1 MGLVNLG
8 MLAGLAALGIPVL
21 VHLVYGRRA
30 RPVQLGTLRFLKIVL
45 QENVRRRRLKR
56 WLLLALRMICVA
68 LVVLLFA
75 RPYLVAQDS
84 GGEQRLVI
92 LLIDRSASM
101 GLKSD
106 GLRLLDVAIREANKI
121 VAECGEGTQIEAAW
135 FDHAVHTFCGETGD
149 PGTTIP
155 ANLADQLTALGSAKV
170 LYGGTDYGASMA
182 WARDVAAQSHR
193 ARKELYVFTDLQR
206 SGFDRTA
213 ASPLPE
219 DLHVHLEA
227 LGRAYPDNV
236 AVTAAPSKA
245 VVRPGEPVT
254 VTAALRNTAAFA
266 GKPCPSCCGWPA
278 ERSPRIGPTVAG
290 GPSSRQTGRR
300 RSSTARQG
308 WKRAGPPRFALSCRP
323 CPKGFGRAR

>member
-121 VAECGEGTQIEAAW
+121 VA
-135 FDHAVHTFCGETGD
+135 D
-149 PGTTIP
+149 
-155 ANLADQLTALGSAKV
+155 
-170 LYGGTDYGASMA
+170 
-182 WARDVAAQSHR
+182 
-193 ARKELYVFTDLQR
+193 
-206 SGFDRTA
+206 
-213 ASPLPE
+213 
-219 DLHVHLEA
+219 
-227 LGRAYPDNV
+227 
-236 AVTAAPSKA
+236 
-245 VVRPGEPVT
+245 
-254 VTAALRNTAAFA
+254 A
-266 GKPCPSCCGWPA
+266 GKGRDRGRLVDTPSTRFAVKPA
-278 ERSPRIGPTVAG
+278 TLE
-290 GPSSRQTGRR
+290 R
-300 RSSTARQG
+300 RSRRI
-308 WKRAGPPRFALSCRP
+308 WPIN
-323 CPKGFGRAR
+323 